1 MFHKTKE
8 DKTEEKEQ
16 EQYVLTGKM
25 EVQDQEATTR
35 FIR

>member
-1 MFHKTKE
+1 MFHETKE

-16 EQYVLTGKM
+16 VLHVFTGKM

-35 FIR
+35 FLR

>member
-1 MFHKTKE
+1 MFHETKE

-25 EVQDQEATTR
+25 KVQDQEVTTR

>member
-1 MFHKTKE
+1 MFHETKE

-16 EQYVLTGKM
+16 GQYVLTGKM
-25 EVQDQEATTR
+25 EVQDQEVTTR